1 MTTKEE
7 VNRMGI
13 IERRWW
19 LVVRKRDDHGELIS
33 DRQHPDGPWSPEY
46 EQIEVVPAEQLRG
59 AVEALE
65 AIANW
70 QGASGSCRDDRNGMR
85 KKARIALDYLG
96 GQ

>member
-1 MTTKEE
+1 
-7 VNRMGI
+7 MGN
-13 IERRWW
+13 IERSDVPPEQPHFCDHCDEHDMVPGAVAHRFKDE
-19 LVVRKRDDHGELIS
+19 RNIARD
-33 DRQHPDGPWSPEY
+33 
-46 EQIEVVPAEQLRG
+46 QLRG